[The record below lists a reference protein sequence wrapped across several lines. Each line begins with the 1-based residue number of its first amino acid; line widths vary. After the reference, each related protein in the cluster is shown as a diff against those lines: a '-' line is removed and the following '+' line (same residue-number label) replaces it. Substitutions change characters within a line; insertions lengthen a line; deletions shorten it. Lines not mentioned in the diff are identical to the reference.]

1 MPDPLSLARMRAS
14 RTVPMPMDQAD
25 LQALREAADAAGRRL
40 IEVQAHN
47 GRRHLMLGWP
57 ADVGPASALSAAGQE
72 ARTATP
78 ATLLPLAAC
87 LGCCSPNPQA
97 PLYPGQLATERDV
110 ITALD
115 RFTRGSVTLG
125 PADEGGGGRWK
136 RRCAACRRQGC
147 STGAETVQSA
157 LDRRSPPGAMPR
169 PGNCGTGPTT
179 SQESRERASDRP
191 VGRPPHRPAGGYPC
205 RSLRAESAHGPV
217 ATTAYRALAEPDLRE
232 AVRDLLSAAG
242 RVLVPVGKGYTSGY
256 DDQISARLVDEG
268 TGVLR
273 PEDRAV
279 LTLVLLLC
287 VAIPRSEG
295 KVSADA
301 PWTHAPPVTRERL
314 VKNTRLNE
322 SVITPALQRLDD
334 AGLIIRSGKGGLKP
348 GPQLDRLTP
357 AMSAAIFEELV
368 LLAEPEGILADS
380 IRRRRQTRSAAEIA
394 ETSTAQG

>member
-1 MPDPLSLARMRAS
+1 MTARLDALPTAR
-14 RTVPMPMDQAD
+14 QAD
-25 LQALREAADAAGRRL
+25 
-40 IEVQAHN
+40 I
-47 GRRHLMLGWP
+47 
-57 ADVGPASALSAAGQE
+57 
-72 ARTATP
+72 
-78 ATLLPLAAC
+78 LAAVC
-87 LGCCSPNPQA
+87 
-97 PLYPGQLATERDV
+97 
-110 ITALD
+110 AL
-115 RFTRGSVTLG
+115 
-125 PADEGGGGRWK
+125 
-136 RRCAACRRQGC
+136 
-147 STGAETVQSA
+147 
-157 LDRRSPPGAMPR
+157 
-169 PGNCGTGPTT
+169 
-179 SQESRERASDRP
+179 
-191 VGRPPHRPAGGYPC
+191 
-205 RSLRAESAHGPV
+205 ESAHGPV

-256 DDQISARLVDEG
+256 DDQISARLADEG

-295 KVSADA
+295 KVPADA

-314 VKNTRLNE
+314 VTNTRLNE

-394 ETSTAQG
+394 ETPAAQE